1 MIARPEAK
9 MWRPSGWGMELRLGT
24 SRLGTGRLRPGF
36 GGGVVVSAVGNVP
49 FERQSWTSAK
59 LVELVAEWAT
69 TRTIKEGRWLV
80 AAPSHGTTAWP
91 GFLCGARAYNSQGVL
106 VLSVG

>member
-9 MWRPSGWGMELRLGT
+9 KWRPSGWGTELRLGT
-24 SRLGTGRLRPGF
+24 DRLSLGF
-36 GGGVVVSAVGNVP
+36 GGGRVVSAVGNVP

-80 AAPSHGTTAWP
+80 AAPSHGTT
-91 GFLCGARAYNSQGVL
+91 GVAG
-106 VLSVG
+106 LSLRGEGL

>member
-1 MIARPEAK
+1 CVWRRGGLWRVRSEFGRRSSRVRMIARPEAK

-59 LVELVAEWAT
+59 LV
-69 TRTIKEGRWLV
+69 
-80 AAPSHGTTAWP
+80 
-91 GFLCGARAYNSQGVL
+91 
-106 VLSVG
+106 